1 MIGNMK
7 ANAHLASLG
16 SMSQMEDH
24 IRTGHIDKVYARDQ
38 TGYSMGRVKYNSEL
52 VIKATASLKKKA
64 KYYPASYSVHNHK
77 QAVAHTI
84 EIEASLVILYFR
96 NANNVACARAFCCQK
111 TSQFFL
117 HLVSSCS
124 KSYYDA
130 DDMIKPRTLYVKQ
143 RRPTSNPLVSFMIRH
158 FEYN

>member
-24 IRTGHIDKVYARDQ
+24 IRTGHIDKVYARGQ
-38 TGYSMGRVKYNSEL
+38 TGYSMGRVKHNSEL

-84 EIEASLVILYFR
+84 EIEASLLILYFR
-96 NANNVACARAFCCQK
+96 NANNV
-111 TSQFFL
+111 
-117 HLVSSCS
+117 LVQELS
-124 KSYYDA
+124 
-130 DDMIKPRTLYVKQ
+130 VV
-143 RRPTSNPLVSFMIRH
+143 RRLVSFFFILFVLVLNLIMVQMT
-158 FEYN
+158 